1 MRRALASQP
10 ENYPLRLDQRTE
22 NPRSSCTRTG
32 GKMDK
37 SRIFAETVFKSIR
50 YGRVRVLSRAQ
61 AAVPCRVGG
70 YGARLFTTPVRYA
83 LCNAATSLHLFAT
96 VALAGHTPRSALSWR
111 CRPPPTQSPH

>member
-10 ENYPLRLDQRTE
+10 ENYPLRLDQRTK

-32 GKMDK
+32 GKVDK

-70 YGARLFTTPVRYA
+70 YGARFFTTSVRYA
-83 LCNAATSLHLFAT
+83 MCNAATSMHLFAT
-96 VALAGHTPRSALSWR
+96 VEIGRAS
-111 CRPPPTQSPH
+111 CRERV